1 MAVFVD
7 EQALL
12 RLTMLGGPGGWT
24 PGNDHTLLNFLIK
37 HPYYEL
43 ARLGAPVRYHLL
55 SDLLLPSFD
64 PSAIKLAIFLNA
76 FVTSNQTVAAVNSLK
91 SSGRTLVF
99 NYAPGLL
106 NENDGT

>member
-1 MAVFVD
+1 MD

-64 PSAIKLAIFLNA
+64 PSGVGVRVQGNG
-76 FVTSNQTVAAVNSLK
+76 V
-91 SSGRTLVF
+91 G
-99 NYAPGLL
+99 
-106 NENDGT
+106 